1 MKHFSVFRQI
11 WVALLF
17 LATFNDAYAQK
28 EGTPNFAF
36 SVSEQIIDCKLQLT
50 ITAQGSTN
58 CEHEWNLGSCGSNQI
73 KIGNQVT
80 FFISNVNT
88 YLNTPIIVD
97 HKITCNGVVSGLSQP
112 YSINTQGIF
121 IGKPEDYSAVFS
133 ASGLIGCNNGIA
145 LLSGMES
152 QKNIYVSSSIQFNNN
167 VQHFD
172 NVDICMDPGTS
183 LIVGTGNTF
192 MPNLVQFANGSKIH
206 NGINGTSQ
214 SAIWKGIEVK
224 NDGTL
229 EMYNTTV
236 KGALVGINLK
246 NNAQAR
252 IRLQN
257 STFDRNYIGLAANS
271 NFVNLGIIGN
281 VFKGIA
287 SASQNVPDFSGVSL
301 DPYLT
306 NAVNGLVYSAS
317 KPMFSGIL
325 LVGSILDISKTN
337 TFEVMANGIFLKD
350 CSSKIEKC
358 VFKNLS
364 VVTGTGYSLWTGY
377 GIIFMN
383 TRDSNTPTYRNID
396 QLNEFTGCQNAGI
409 YLNNYAYTYFNSAG
423 FRTIGTMNG
432 YKLDLQNALIKDPTI
447 QNVIKP
453 SSISNANILCKKY
466 GIQAIGVS
474 SAAVVNYLNIYSN
487 EFFVANNNNININK
501 GIEIENVYTNNNNIT
516 VQNNSFY
523 AQDGVT
529 SVASIYYVHLKN
541 MKEALVS
548 NNIMSTGGLT
558 TGGTGNSSN
567 VYGVVVQ
574 GGQSNKLEC
583 NSMVGSVSLPSGSG
597 EQQIEDASY
606 WVDNS
611 PLSELAFNRSSYTT
625 HGIRFTG
632 PCLTNNSY
640 AIRFNTMYRNAYS
653 LSYDAN
659 AITGP
664 QNYGGTDGN
673 GNIWLQQSAGF
684 IGARHAGTAPI
695 VNFSPFLVPP
705 SSLNDPKS
713 QRPFEFK
720 LNPGVFPDDWFDVS
734 GEPNE
739 AQDPCVDNVALNDNP
754 RITDLDRKIA
764 GGQFILDTTTP
775 DGYYWLYKD
784 YLYRKSLD
792 NPAIA
797 DTISVIQ
804 NFITANQNQAI
815 GKLYGVK
822 QGIKNLYALSSD
834 AQQNIAN
841 LSNTIHLRLIDI
853 SIIDSILLDSTLG
866 AEQKEQWIGTRYNKS
881 LEFEHLQDSLN
892 TILLFAYQGTTQSAA
907 ALLLQNNA
915 ISSNIAAEEN
925 QRFVNKIF
933 IEKIILKD
941 TISTSELDQLFK
953 IAERCPT
960 FGGWAVYEARSLY
973 TWFTGQEVEETPCVP
988 GNDERSTPFLN
999 AASSAVTMFPNPAA
1013 QTLFIQSAQNEQ
1025 GHEFIL
1031 TNLLGQIVLTRSLD
1045 GNQTEISISHLKP
1058 GVY

>member
-1 MKHFSVFRQI
+1 
-11 WVALLF
+11 
-17 LATFNDAYAQK
+17 
-28 EGTPNFAF
+28 
-36 SVSEQIIDCKLQLT
+36 
-50 ITAQGSTN
+50 
-58 CEHEWNLGSCGSNQI
+58 
-73 KIGNQVT
+73 
-80 FFISNVNT
+80 
-88 YLNTPIIVD
+88 
-97 HKITCNGVVSGLSQP
+97 
-112 YSINTQGIF
+112 
-121 IGKPEDYSAVFS
+121 
-133 ASGLIGCNNGIA
+133 
-145 LLSGMES
+145 
-152 QKNIYVSSSIQFNNN
+152 
-167 VQHFD
+167 
-172 NVDICMDPGTS
+172 
-183 LIVGTGNTF
+183 
-192 MPNLVQFANGSKIH
+192 
-206 NGINGTSQ
+206 
-214 SAIWKGIEVK
+214 
-224 NDGTL
+224 
-229 EMYNTTV
+229 
-236 KGALVGINLK
+236 
-246 NNAQAR
+246 
-252 IRLQN
+252 
-257 STFDRNYIGLAANS
+257 
-271 NFVNLGIIGN
+271 
-281 VFKGIA
+281 
-287 SASQNVPDFSGVSL
+287 
-301 DPYLT
+301 
-306 NAVNGLVYSAS
+306 
-317 KPMFSGIL
+317 
-325 LVGSILDISKTN
+325 
-337 TFEVMANGIFLKD
+337 MANND
-350 CSSKIEKC
+350 
-358 VFKNLS
+358 
-364 VVTGTGYSLWTGY
+364 
-377 GIIFMN
+377 
-383 TRDSNTPTYRNID
+383 
-396 QLNEFTGCQNAGI
+396 
-409 YLNNYAYTYFNSAG
+409 NN
-423 FRTIGTMNG
+423 
-432 YKLDLQNALIKDPTI
+432 
-447 QNVIKP
+447 
-453 SSISNANILCKKY
+453 
-466 GIQAIGVS
+466 
-474 SAAVVNYLNIYSN
+474 
-487 EFFVANNNNININK
+487 NINK
-501 GIEIENVYTNNNNIT
+501 GIEIENVYTNNNNII

-523 AQDGVT
+523 AQDGVN
-529 SVASIYYVHLKN
+529 SVASIYYIHLKN

-548 NNIMSTGGLT
+548 SNIMSTGGIT
-558 TGGTGNSSN
+558 DGSPGSSNSSK
-567 VYGVVVQ
+567 VSGVVVQ

-583 NSMVGSVSLPSGSG
+583 NSINGSVLLPPGPNGPQSN
-597 EQQIEDASY
+597 DASY

-611 PLSELAFNRSSYTT
+611 PSSTLAFNRSSYTS

-659 AITGP
+659 ATTGP
-664 QNYGGTDGN
+664 QNFVGTDGN

-705 SSLNDPKS
+705 YSLNDPKS

-834 AQQNIAN
+834 AQQNIDN

-892 TILLFAYQGTTQSAA
+892 TILLFAYQGTAQSAA

-915 ISSNIAAEEN
+915 ISSNITAEEN
-925 QRFVNKIF
+925 QQFVNKIF

-988 GNDERSTPFLN
+988 ENDERSTPFLN
-999 AASSAVTMFPNPAA
+999 AASSAITMFPNPAA

-1031 TNLLGQIVLTRSLD
+1031 TNLLGQIVLTRSLY

-1058 GVY
+1058 GVYFAQLFSDGQKQTLGKLMIAR